1 MKTVKLKICNEHGDT
16 QKEVTQTAAV
26 EEIINEHF
34 KNGRWVYVGSN
45 AVSFTASNPT
55 DSKLA
60 ADRAEISKLLDDM
73 ENPMVIM
80 TGDLV
85 GGATKSKTKC
95 KSRSATAEGT
105 NAKSLSSG
113 RYPTSCKKV
122 GCVKNDATGRPII
135 QFGYKPAYLPEGFE
149 TKDLGASTSLNFG
162 SGSSVTLTRGPLSKV
177 FNSHRTP
184 QLAVSVQM
192 IGGQETVNVM
202 VTDYKGSLA
211 RLKRHLGFISASIN
225 EVLDDEVVTRAYM
238 PGSRIF

>member
-34 KNGRWVYVGSN
+34 NNGRWAYVGAN

-60 ADRAEISKLLDDM
+60 ADRAEIFKLLDDM
-73 ENPMVIM
+73 ENPLVVL
-80 TGDLV
+80 TGDLQ
-85 GGATKSKTKC
+85 GGATKSKTKS
-95 KSRSATAEGT
+95 KPRPAPASAVFSTLP
-105 NAKSLSSG
+105 AKSLRSG
-113 RYPTSCKKV
+113 RYPTSCKTV
-122 GCVKNDATGRPII
+122 GCVNNDVT
-135 QFGYKPAYLPEGFE
+135 GYKTAYLPEGFE